1 MVRGRS
7 GVMFVAAILI
17 AFLALLFITSY
28 FSSSPITGEAAR
40 DCTIEPSGTRRD
52 QCYIEQAAELARTDP
67 EGAKQLCLDQI
78 GDPGQV
84 EPCLAQAAV
93 SRSEGS
99 AGVEAG
105 ATLCVGDRR
114 EGCLLDL
121 ARRSSQTD
129 PQGAMF
135 VCRAIQNSG
144 LRDSCILHIVS
155 TRKLPIGLAEVACR
169 NVNGTITRERC
180 LRIAGS

>member
-1 MVRGRS
+1 
-7 GVMFVAAILI
+7 MFVAAILI

-28 FSSSPITGEAAR
+28 FSSSPITGEAVR

-67 EGAKQLCLDQI
+67 EGAKHLCLNQI

-99 AGVEAG
+99 AGVRAG

-155 TRKLPIGLAEVACR
+155 TRKLPLGLAEVACR
-169 NVNGTITRERC
+169 NVNGTSIRERC
-180 LRIAGS
+180 LRIAGR

>member
-1 MVRGRS
+1 M
-7 GVMFVAAILI
+7 
-17 AFLALLFITSY
+17 
-28 FSSSPITGEAAR
+28 TGEVAR
-40 DCTIEPSGTRRD
+40 DCTTERSETRRD
-52 QCYIEQAAELARTDP
+52 QCYIEQAAELARTNP

-99 AGVEAG
+99 AGVGAG
-105 ATLCVGDRR
+105 TALCVGDRR

-121 ARRSSQTD
+121 ARRSSLTD
-129 PQGAMF
+129 PQGAMS
-135 VCRAIQNSG
+135 VCRAIQNTE

-169 NVNGTITRERC
+169 NVNGTISRERC
-180 LRIAGS
+180 LRIAGG

>member
-1 MVRGRS
+1 
-7 GVMFVAAILI
+7 MFVAAILA
-17 AFLALLFITSY
+17 AFLALLFITNY
-28 FSSSPITGEAAR
+28 LASSPIAGEAAR
-40 DCTIEPSGTRRD
+40 DCMSEPSGTRRD
-52 QCYIEQAAELARTDP
+52 QCYIEVASELARTDP

-78 GDPGQV
+78 GDPGRV

-105 ATLCVGDRR
+105 ITLCVGDRR

-121 ARRSSQTD
+121 ARRSSLSD
-129 PQGAMF
+129 PQGSMF
-135 VCRAIQNSG
+135 VCRAIQNTG

-155 TRKLPIGLAEVACR
+155 TRKLPLGLAEVACR
-169 NVNGTITRERC
+169 NVNGTISKERC
-180 LRIAGS
+180 QRIASD